1 MREWGAITAR
11 EDYQVTVRFVGENEG
26 KKFCFVFQDQETQDY
41 YLDETVCS
49 VTGLN
54 PLIYD
59 QLREGRYFKVGF
71 QRRNGM
77 RYIDSIELV
86 N

>member
-1 MREWGAITAR
+1 MSK
-11 EDYQVTVRFVGENEG
+11 VTVRFVGESEG
-26 KKFCFVFQDQETQDY
+26 KKFCLIFQDQEAQEY
-41 YLDETVCS
+41 YLDESVSS

-54 PLIYD
+54 PLICD
-59 QLREGRYFKVGF
+59 QLGEGRYFKVGF

-77 RYIDSIELV
+77 RYIDSIDLV

>member
-1 MREWGAITAR
+1 MYEGQEGALVSK
-11 EDYQVTVRFVGENEG
+11 VTVRFVGESEG
-26 KKFCFVFQDQETQDY
+26 KKFCFIFQDQESQEY
-41 YLDETVCS
+41 YLDESVSS

-54 PLIYD
+54 PLIHD

-71 QRRNGM
+71 QKRNGT
-77 RYIDSIELV
+77 RYIDTIDLV